1 MNDDLK
7 PPVTSTPVGLIGV
20 SDKDASGYDHKAE
33 ALAQLIWETKLAIS
47 GSAPATQWDDVKSSP
62 ARHTARVVAAAI
74 LARFNV
80 TERDEDTSRYRAV
93 NLATGQRTPSWEPGE
108 RAQISD
114 WTLWREERFNSA
126 TSEWE
131 VIND

>member
-1 MNDDLK
+1 MTD
-7 PPVTSTPVGLIGV
+7 
-20 SDKDASGYDHKAE
+20 DHKAE
-33 ALAQLIWETKLAIS
+33 ALREALARTLAQWRDIVPEDW
-47 GSAPATQWDDVKSSP
+47 ATEMYLG
-62 ARHTARVVAAAI
+62 AADAI

-93 NLATGQRTPSWEPGE
+93 NLATGQRTSSWEPGE

-131 VIND
+131 AFDE

>member
-1 MNDDLK
+1 MTD
-7 PPVTSTPVGLIGV
+7 
-20 SDKDASGYDHKAE
+20 DHKAE
-33 ALAQLIWETKLAIS
+33 ALREALARTLAQWRDIVPEDW
-47 GSAPATQWDDVKSSP
+47 ATEMYLG
-62 ARHTARVVAAAI
+62 AADAI

-93 NLATGQRTPSWEPGE
+93 NLATGQRTPSWGPGE

-131 VIND
+131 AFDE

>member
-1 MNDDLK
+1 MTD
-7 PPVTSTPVGLIGV
+7 
-20 SDKDASGYDHKAE
+20 DHKAE
-33 ALAQLIWETKLAIS
+33 ALREALTNIIRTIDLSSDENLS
-47 GSAPATQWDDVKSSP
+47 PATYRATLAS
-62 ARHTARVVAAAI
+62 AI

-131 VIND
+131 AFDE